1 MDNKSL
7 KRILNDERVT
17 YVVYASF
24 SNICRICN
32 SGLSLVTIKCFR

>member
-17 YVVYASF
+17 YVVYAVLAIFAVFVIPS
-24 SNICRICN
+24 
-32 SGLSLVTIKCFR
+32 LSLSKCFR